1 MYDIAIV
8 GAGINGSSVAYEFL
22 KQNKKVILFD
32 QDTIASGGSGAAGAF
47 ISPKFATSGELKDLL
62 DEQGSLGWEAVHL
75 EMERT
80 EHLGKPCR
88 SYRIVLKARYK

>member
-1 MYDIAIV
+1 MAIF
-8 GAGINGSSVAYEFL
+8 GNLENRKFRY
-22 KQNKKVILFD
+22 KILSEIIFKD
-32 QDTIASGGSGAAGAF
+32 
-47 ISPKFATSGELKDLL
+47 KELKDLL